1 MKKKR
6 RRYELKPEIER
17 YHPNY
22 LVGLTPEQ
30 VEERKKQG
38 KVNVS
43 PKGSSKT
50 VLDIILKNVFTFF
63 NAMYAT
69 IFVLL
74 LIA

>member
-30 VEERKKQG
+30 VEERKN
-38 KVNVS
+38 KVRLMLVPREFQN
-43 PKGSSKT
+43 GSRYHSQMF
-50 VLDIILKNVFTFF
+50 LPFSMRCMPQSLSCC
-63 NAMYAT
+63 
-69 IFVLL
+69 
-74 LIA
+74 

>member
-6 RRYELKPEIER
+6 RRDELKPEIER

-30 VEERKKQG
+30 VEERQKQG

-43 PKGSSKT
+43 PQGSSKT
-50 VLDIILKNVFTFF
+50 VLSIILK
-63 NAMYAT
+63 
-69 IFVLL
+69 IFLPFL
-74 LIA
+74 MRCMLQSLFYC